1 MGGVLLDITTDVW
14 YVSLDIGVR
23 VNAMEDQMSSEYER
37 GVQDE
42 RKRIMEA
49 LHRYRAEGLEMT
61 HVRSDAN
68 SNTRAVRRFDTAEL
82 INRLWE
88 EGLQSGSRED

>member
-1 MGGVLLDITTDVW
+1 M
-14 YVSLDIGVR
+14 
-23 VNAMEDQMSSEYER
+23 NSEYER

-61 HVRSDAN
+61 YVRSDAN

-88 EGLQSGSRED
+88 EGLQNGSRED